1 MIDIDELERI
11 IKAGDR
17 YGHVTP
23 GRVLELIAELR
34 QVRAESECMRE
45 RLEIDTRH
53 QWDGIACRD
62 VTISE
67 QGRVISALRADLAAA
82 NLRGDGNAVD
92 AERYRWLRHEK
103 ECIPMSWLL
112 PAGDVLDAAIDA
124 MRAAGEK
131 A

>member
-34 QVRAESECMRE
+34 Q
-45 RLEIDTRH
+45 
-53 QWDGIACRD
+53 
-62 VTISE
+62 
-67 QGRVISALRADLAAA
+67 LRADLAAA
-82 NLRGDGNAVD
+82 NLRADGNAVD
-92 AERYRWLRHEK
+92 AERYRWLKAHWGRRTPILNGLVPKGLEDDAFD
-103 ECIPMSWLL
+103 
-112 PAGDVLDAAIDA
+112 AGIDSA
-124 MRAAGEK
+124 RAAGEK